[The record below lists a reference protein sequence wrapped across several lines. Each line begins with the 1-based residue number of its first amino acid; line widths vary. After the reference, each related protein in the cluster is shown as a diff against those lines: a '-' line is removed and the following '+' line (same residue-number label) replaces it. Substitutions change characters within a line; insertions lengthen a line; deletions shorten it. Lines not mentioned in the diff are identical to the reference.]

1 MIACGWIMS
10 FDFLA
15 SGQMS
20 LPFVRTVWLEPQTLK
35 HEVSVG
41 ALPFLCTR
49 LRFFFGLQGALELC
63 CWIQLLSRS
72 FFLTGIVLFR
82 LGDVTLR
89 PRLETERANCLHS
102 AWCFIPALLQPVLA
116 LDLSFGGE
124 QVLVSASCCAV

>member
-41 ALPFLCTR
+41 ALPFLCIR
-49 LRFFFGLQGALELC
+49 LRFFFGLQVALELC

-89 PRLETERANCLHS
+89 PRLETERANCFAFCMVFYTSPFAASVGTRPLF
-102 AWCFIPALLQPVLA
+102 WRGTG
-116 LDLSFGGE
+116 FG
-124 QVLVSASCCAV
+124 